1 MEEMELKE
9 EIKVNR
15 FTKKQAGIVGFA
27 LLFIVIGL
35 VFFYIGRS
43 SASHELNGK
52 ALTIANVQKET
63 EDANAK
69 LKQASDEY
77 KKIEDKFKGA
87 QIVIDQAN
95 TRKSDADRYQKEAE
109 KYEKL
114 AGEKKAELDKIE
126 SAIKEKKDAPIVL
139 PAGKLTGGKDIPAGR
154 YKVTKAG
161 REGSNFIVTSASGE
175 LKANTIV
182 AGGDHGVAEYVT
194 SIDNGDTLD
203 CHASFKFTPVE

>member
-1 MEEMELKE
+1 MKE

-15 FTKKQAGIVGFA
+15 FTKKQATITGFILLVIAVGIA
-27 LLFIVIGL
+27 
-35 VFFYIGRS
+35 FFYVGRS
-43 SASHELNGK
+43 SASHELDGK
-52 ALTIANVQKET
+52 ALTIANVQKEA
-63 EDANAK
+63 EEAIAK
-69 LKQASDEY
+69 RNYALDTYKEISEKQESA
-77 KKIEDKFKGA
+77 KKTIEEADKRKND
-87 QIVIDQAN
+87 ID
-95 TRKSDADRYQKEAE
+95 KYQKEAE

-126 SAIKEKKDAPIVL
+126 SAIKEKKEAPIVL

-203 CHASFKFTPVE
+203 CHASFKFTPIE